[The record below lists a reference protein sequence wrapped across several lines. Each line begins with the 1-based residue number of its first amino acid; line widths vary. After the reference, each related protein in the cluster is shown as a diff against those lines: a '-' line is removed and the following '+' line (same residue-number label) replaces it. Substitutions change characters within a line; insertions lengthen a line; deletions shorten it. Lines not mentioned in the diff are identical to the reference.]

1 MAVSRTSAA
10 TGGRRWF
17 ARLGVA
23 LGVVAIGSALA
34 VAWLL
39 RDPEPY
45 FLERRGALAEATVE
59 PLEADARFANER
71 VRVRSTS
78 GLATEIL
85 LRRPVDGVSQGDSAG
100 AASPRRRP
108 VFLILG
114 GYETG
119 QRAAT
124 LIDDTQGN
132 IVVALSYPY
141 DGNVKVKG
149 LAVVPEVPRIRQ
161 ALRDT
166 PPAVLLVLD
175 YLLSRADVDSARV
188 ELVGASFGTPFAT
201 IAAAI
206 DPRVT
211 RLWSVHG
218 AGEPYTLMS
227 HNLQRRIP
235 WGPARAVVAGLA
247 NVLAAGPRMAPEQW
261 IPRVAPRPFVMINA
275 TEDER
280 LPRDAVMTLFDS
292 ARDPKEITWL
302 PGMHVQSNRKEILQG
317 LVRTV
322 LDRAATGP

>member
-1 MAVSRTSAA
+1 MPPSRSAA
-10 TGGRRWF
+10 ASGGRRWVV
-17 ARLGVA
+17 RLGVTVA
-23 LGVVAIGSALA
+23 VLGLGGALA

-45 FLERRGALAEATVE
+45 FASRRGTLVESTLE
-59 PLEADARFANER
+59 PLESDGRFANER
-71 VRVRSTS
+71 VRVRSSS

-85 LRRPVDGVSQGDSAG
+85 LRRPVDSAG
-100 AASPRRRP
+100 VRRRP
-108 VFLILG
+108 VFLMLG

-132 IVVALSYPY
+132 IVVALAYPY

-149 LAVVPEVPRIRQ
+149 LAVIPEVPRIRQ

-175 YLLSRADVDSARV
+175 YLLSRPDVDSGRV

-201 IAAAI
+201 IAAAL
-206 DPRVT
+206 DTRVT

-227 HNLQRRIP
+227 HNLKRRLP
-235 WGPARAVVAGLA
+235 WEPARATVAGLA
-247 NVLAAGPRMAPEQW
+247 NILAAGPRMAPERW
-261 IPRVAPRPFVMINA
+261 VSRVTPRPFIMINA

-292 ARDPKEITWL
+292 ARNPKEIIWL
-302 PGMHVQSNRKEILQG
+302 PGMHVQSNRTEILQG

-322 LDRAATGP
+322 LDRAARDR

>member
-1 MAVSRTSAA
+1 MAVSRSAA
-10 TGGRRWF
+10 PTGGRRWLT
-17 ARLGVA
+17 RLA
-23 LGVVAIGSALA
+23 LAGIVLVLVGAVAIG
-34 VAWLL
+34 WLL

-45 FLERRGALAEATVE
+45 FAERRGTLVESTLE
-59 PLEADARFANER
+59 PLESDGRFANER
-71 VRVRSTS
+71 VRVRSSS

-85 LRRPVDGVSQGDSAG
+85 LRRPVDSAG
-100 AASPRRRP
+100 VRRRP
-108 VFLILG
+108 VFLMLG

-132 IVVALSYPY
+132 IVVAMAYPY

-201 IAAAI
+201 IAAAL
-206 DPRVT
+206 DERVT

-227 HNLQRRIP
+227 HNLQRRLP
-235 WGPARAVVAGLA
+235 WAPARATVAGLA
-247 NVLAAGPRMAPEQW
+247 NLLAAGPRMAPERW
-261 IPRVAPRPFVMINA
+261 ISRIAPRPFIMINA

-292 ARDPKEITWL
+292 ARNPKEIIWL
-302 PGMHVQSNRKEILQG
+302 PGMHVQSNRTEILQG

-322 LDRAATGP
+322 LERAARDR

>member
-1 MAVSRTSAA
+1 MAVSRSAA
-10 TGGRRWF
+10 PTGGRRWLT
-17 ARLGVA
+17 RLA
-23 LGVVAIGSALA
+23 LAGIVLVLVGAVAIG
-34 VAWLL
+34 WLL

-45 FLERRGALAEATVE
+45 FAERRGTLVESTLE
-59 PLEADARFANER
+59 PLESDGRFANER
-71 VRVRSTS
+71 VRVRSSS

-85 LRRPVDGVSQGDSAG
+85 LRRPVDSAG
-100 AASPRRRP
+100 VRRRP
-108 VFLILG
+108 VFLMLG

-132 IVVALSYPY
+132 IVVAMAYPY

-175 YLLSRADVDSARV
+175 YLLSRPDVDRARI

-201 IAAAI
+201 IAAAL
-206 DPRVT
+206 DERVT

-227 HNLQRRIP
+227 HNLQRRLP
-235 WGPARAVVAGLA
+235 WAPARATVAGLA
-247 NVLAAGPRMAPEQW
+247 NLLAAGPRMAPERW
-261 IPRVAPRPFVMINA
+261 ISRIAPRPFIMINA

-292 ARDPKEITWL
+292 ARNPKEIIWL
-302 PGMHVQSNRKEILQG
+302 PGMHVQSNRTEILQG

-322 LDRAATGP
+322 LERAARDR